1 MTVARIEIISY
12 YFTGQEV
19 VEVEESTNIVYTAC
33 FSQKLL
39 DFNSVFFI
47 LFFHSLALL
56 LVLVLVV
63 VLEYY

>member
-39 DFNSVFFI
+39 DFNSVFI

-56 LVLVLVV
+56 VVVLLVV
-63 VLEYY
+63 V